1 MIPTTT
7 RNVGTDGRN
16 RFGSMPSAT
25 GGIARLACAAVSKTE
40 KPLAPLLAI
49 AGLAVADIQDAA
61 RRLEVRAQI
70 KVLELAAEA
79 IGDDLLGFHLA
90 RDFDLGE
97 IGLPYYV
104 MASSEN
110 LADALRNAERYSA
123 IANEGVHLKVRSDRD
138 VVIEIQYANVDRSS
152 DRHQIEFWMVALV
165 RICRKITSTRL
176 APVRISIR
184 HAHNGAAPEF
194 KSFFGC
200 NVDFESDADE
210 IVLSKSA
217 YSLRSSS
224 GDPHLHNLLVGYANE
239 VLGHRSP
246 PKVGAV
252 RSKVEDVLIKLLP
265 HGRANALEVARQ
277 LGMGR
282 RTLTRALSGEGTSFS
297 EVLEQ
302 LREALATRYLR
313 ERELP
318 VSQIAW
324 LLGYREVSSFI
335 HAYRRWTG
343 MTPRQLR
350 QKNSLSAA

>member
-1 MIPTTT
+1 MTSMTA
-7 RNVGTDGRN
+7 RNVGTGDRN
-16 RFGSMPSAT
+16 RFGSIPSAT
-25 GGIARLACAAVSKTE
+25 GGIARLACAAVNKTE
-40 KPLAPLLAI
+40 KPLAPLLAT
-49 AGLAVADIQDAA
+49 AGLAVADIQDTS
-61 RRLEVRAQI
+61 RRLEVKAQI

-97 IGLPYYV
+97 IGLPYCI

-138 VVIEIQYANVDRSS
+138 VVVEVQYANVDRSS
-152 DRHQIEFWMVALV
+152 DRHQIEFWLVTLV

-176 APVRISIR
+176 APIRIRVR
-184 HAHNGAAPEF
+184 HAHDSAASEF

-200 NVDFESDADE
+200 NVDFESDTDE
-210 IVLSKSA
+210 IVLSKSV
-217 YSLRSSS
+217 YPLPTTG
-224 GDPHLHNLLVGYANE
+224 GDRHLHDLLVGYANE
-239 VLGHRSP
+239 ALARRSSP
-246 PKVGAV
+246 RVGGV
-252 RSKVEDVLIKLLP
+252 RSKVEDVLIKQLP
-265 HGRANALEVARQ
+265 HGRANALEVARR
-277 LGMGR
+277 LGMSR
-282 RTLTRALSGEGTSFS
+282 RSLTRALSGEGTSFS
-297 EVLEQ
+297 EVLER

-324 LLGYREVSSFI
+324 LLGYREVSSFT

-343 MTPRQLR
+343 MTRQLR
-350 QKNSLSAA
+350 QGN